1 MAEEGISPMKQQKP
15 KVLVVDDEKNIL
27 NTIGICLES
36 IGIDATLCAKPQEVL
51 HLLQE
56 SVFDIAYVDLKMSPM
71 DGIEVLEEIKRYSP
85 NTTVI
90 IMTAHGSV
98 DTAVAA
104 IKKGAYDY
112 FQKPFDFEELKL
124 FTQKVLTHHQLVH
137 EVAELR
143 EELASLQGSGEIITR
158 NRAMIEQLDLAA
170 RVAESTISVL
180 IEGES
185 GTGKELVAHYIHQ
198 KSDRVEKPFVK
209 VNCAAIPEQLLESEL
224 FGHVRGAFTGAL
236 KDRQGRFEMA
246 DSGTIFLDEIGDL
259 PSSIQS
265 KLLRVLQT
273 KDFERIGENVTRK
286 VDVRIISA
294 TNRNLDEAMK
304 EGNFREDL
312 FYRLN
317 GVRIKLP
324 PLRERPEDVPL
335 LIHYF
340 LKKFSKDHNIE
351 IASETDKILRAYRWS
366 GNVRELENVIER
378 AALLAANGVV
388 EVGHLPEEIRTASE
402 YNALSLEEAERL
414 QIKKVLQIAKDYDE
428 AASILGI
435 DRKTLLNKRKK
446 FGL

>member
-1 MAEEGISPMKQQKP
+1 MQQK
-15 KVLVVDDEKNIL
+15 KQKALIIDDEKNIL

-36 IGIDATLCAKPQEVL
+36 IGIEVTLCSKPQEVL
-51 HLLQE
+51 QLLQQNR
-56 SVFDIAYVDLKMSPM
+56 FDVAFVDLKMSPM
-71 DGIEVLEEIKRYSP
+71 DGIEVLSEIKQYSP
-85 NTTVI
+85 DTTVI
-90 IMTAHGSV
+90 IMTAHGSI
-98 DTAVAA
+98 DSAVVA

-112 FQKPFDFEELKL
+112 LQKPFDFEELKL
-124 FTQKVLTHHQLVH
+124 FTRKVFEHHQLVH
-137 EVAELR
+137 EMAELR
-143 EELASLQGSGEIITR
+143 EELASIQGSGDIVTR
-158 NRAMIEQLDLAA
+158 NRAMIELLDLAA
-170 RVAESTISVL
+170 RVAESSISIL

-185 GTGKELVAHYIHQ
+185 GTGKELVAHYVHQ

-246 DSGTIFLDEIGDL
+246 DGGTIFLDEIGEL
-259 PSSIQS
+259 SSSIQS

-273 KDFERIGENVTRK
+273 KDFERVGENVTRK

-294 TNRNLDEAMK
+294 TNRNLDEALK
-304 EGNFREDL
+304 EGSFREDL

-324 PLRERPEDVPL
+324 PLRERPEDVSFL
-335 LIHYF
+335 VHHF
-340 LKKFSKDHNIE
+340 LKKFSKERNIE
-351 IASETDKILRAYRWS
+351 IAPDADKALKVYRWS

-378 AALLAANGVV
+378 AVLLSANGVI
-388 EVGHLPEEIRTASE
+388 EMSHLPEEIRTASE
-402 YNALSLEEAERL
+402 PNAFSLEEAEKV

-428 AASILGI
+428 AAHILGV

>member
-1 MAEEGISPMKQQKP
+1 MQQPKQKA
-15 KVLVVDDEKNIL
+15 LIIDDEKNIL

-36 IGIDATLCAKPQEVL
+36 IGIEATLCSKPQEVL
-51 HLLQE
+51 QLLQQNR
-56 SVFDIAYVDLKMSPM
+56 FDVAFVDLKMSPM
-71 DGIEVLEEIKRYSP
+71 DGIEVLSEIKQYSP
-85 NTTVI
+85 DTTVI
-90 IMTAHGSV
+90 IMTAHGSI
-98 DTAVAA
+98 DSAVVA

-112 FQKPFDFEELKL
+112 LQKPFDFEELKL
-124 FTQKVLTHHQLVH
+124 FTRKVFEHHQLVH
-137 EVAELR
+137 EMAELR
-143 EELASLQGSGEIITR
+143 EELSSLQGSGDIVTR
-158 NRAMIEQLDLAA
+158 NRGMIELLDLAA
-170 RVAESTISVL
+170 RVAESSISIL

-185 GTGKELVAHYIHQ
+185 GTGKELVAHYVHQ

-246 DSGTIFLDEIGDL
+246 DGGTIFLDEIGEL
-259 PSSIQS
+259 SSSIQS

-273 KDFERIGENVTRK
+273 KDFERVGENITRK

-294 TNRNLDEAMK
+294 TNRNLDEALK
-304 EGNFREDL
+304 EGSFREDL

-324 PLRERPEDVPL
+324 PLRERPEDVPFL
-335 LIHYF
+335 VHHF
-340 LKKFSKDHNIE
+340 LKKFSEERNIE
-351 IASETDKILRAYRWS
+351 IAPDADHALKVYRWS

-378 AALLAANGVV
+378 AVLLSANGVI
-388 EVGHLPEEIRTASE
+388 EMNHLPEEIRTASE
-402 YNALSLEEAERL
+402 PNAFSLEETEKV

-428 AASILGI
+428 AAHILGV

>member
-1 MAEEGISPMKQQKP
+1 MQQKKP
-15 KVLVVDDEKNIL
+15 TVLVVDDEKNIL
-27 NTIGICLES
+27 STIGICLES
-36 IGIDATLCAKPQEVL
+36 IGIDVTLCPKPQDVL
-51 HLLQE
+51 RLLQE
-56 SVFDIAYVDLKMSPM
+56 KVFDIAFIDLKMSPM
-71 DGIEVLEEIKRYSP
+71 DGIEVLEEVKQYSP
-85 NTTVI
+85 STTVI

-112 FQKPFDFEELKL
+112 LQKPFDFEELKL
-124 FTQKVLTHHQLVH
+124 FTQKVLAHHQLLH
-137 EVAELR
+137 EVTELR
-143 EELASLQGSGEIITR
+143 EELASMQGSGEIITR
-158 NRAMIEQLDLAA
+158 NRAMIEQLDIAA
-170 RVAESTISVL
+170 RVADSAMSIL

-185 GTGKELVAHYIHQ
+185 GTGKELVAHYIHA
-198 KSDRVEKPFVK
+198 KSNRADKQFVK

-246 DSGTIFLDEIGDL
+246 DGGTIFLDEIGEL
-259 PSSIQS
+259 SSSIQS

-273 KDFERIGENVTRK
+273 KDFERVGENSTRK
-286 VDVRIISA
+286 VDVRVISA
-294 TNRNLDEAMK
+294 TNRNLDEALK

-324 PLRERPEDVPL
+324 SLRERPEDVPL
-335 LIHYF
+335 LIHHF
-340 LKKFSKDHNIE
+340 LKKISKDRDIKISPE
-351 IASETDKILRAYRWS
+351 ADKVLKAYRWS

-378 AALLAANGVV
+378 AALLAPNGVI
-388 EVGHLPEEIRTASE
+388 EPMHLPEEISNFSTPNS
-402 YNALSLEEAERL
+402 LSLEEAEKL

-428 AASILGI
+428 AARILGV

>member
-1 MAEEGISPMKQQKP
+1 MEQKKP
-15 KVLVVDDEKNIL
+15 KVLVVDDEMNIL
-27 NTIGICLES
+27 RTIGICLES
-36 IGIDATLCAKPQEVL
+36 IGIDVLLCAKPQDVL
-51 HLLQE
+51 HSLQE
-56 SVFDIAYVDLKMSPM
+56 NLFDIAFVDLKMSPM
-71 DGIEVLEEIKRYSP
+71 DGIEILEEIKQYSP

-112 FQKPFDFEELKL
+112 LQKPFDFEELKL
-124 FTQKVLTHHQLVH
+124 FTQKVLAHHLLVH

-143 EELASLQGSGEIITR
+143 EELASMQGSGEIITR
-158 NRAMIEQLDLAA
+158 NRAMIEQLDIAA
-170 RVAESTISVL
+170 RVAESTISILV
-180 IEGES
+180 EGES

-198 KSDRVEKPFVK
+198 KSNRAEKMFVK

-246 DSGTIFLDEIGDL
+246 DGGTIFLDEIGEL

-273 KDFERIGENVTRK
+273 KDFERVGENITRK
-286 VDVRIISA
+286 VDVRVISA
-294 TNRNLDEAMK
+294 TNRNLDEALK
-304 EGNFREDL
+304 EGSFREDL

-324 PLRERPEDVPL
+324 SLRERPEDVPL
-335 LIHYF
+335 LIHHF
-340 LKKFSKDHNIE
+340 LEKNS
-351 IASETDKILRAYRWS
+351 TDRDIKISPEADRALKAYRWS

-378 AALLAANGVV
+378 AALLTATGVI
-388 EVGHLPEEIRTASE
+388 ELAHLPEEICNASASS
-402 YNALSLEEAERL
+402 ALSLEEAEKV

-428 AASILGI
+428 AARILGV

>member
-1 MAEEGISPMKQQKP
+1 MQQQKP

-36 IGIDATLCAKPQEVL
+36 IGIDATLCAKPQDVL

-56 SVFDIAYVDLKMSPM
+56 NIFDIAFIDLKMSPM
-71 DGIEVLEEIKRYSP
+71 DGIEILSEIKQYSP

-98 DTAVAA
+98 DTAIVA
-104 IKKGAYDY
+104 IKKGAHDY
-112 FQKPFDFEELKL
+112 LQKPFDFEELKL
-124 FTQKVLTHHQLVH
+124 FTQKVLAHHQLVH

-143 EELASLQGSGEIITR
+143 EELASMQGSGEIITR
-158 NRAMIEQLDLAA
+158 NRAMIEQLDIAA
-170 RVAESTISVL
+170 RVAESTISILV
-180 IEGES
+180 EGES

-198 KSDRVEKPFVK
+198 KSNRADKPFVK

-246 DSGTIFLDEIGDL
+246 DSGTIFLDEIGEL
-259 PSSIQS
+259 SSSIQS

-273 KDFERIGENVTRK
+273 KDFERVGENVTRK
-286 VDVRIISA
+286 VDVRVISA
-294 TNRNLDEAMK
+294 TNRNLDEALK
-304 EGNFREDL
+304 EGIFREDL

-324 PLRERPEDVPL
+324 PLRERPEDIPL
-335 LIHYF
+335 LIHHF
-340 LKKFSKDHNIE
+340 LKKFSKDRDI
-351 IASETDKILRAYRWS
+351 KISPEADIVLRSYRWS

-378 AALLAANGVV
+378 AALLAANGVIEPV
-388 EVGHLPEEIRTASE
+388 HLPEEISYSTSP
-402 YNALSLEEAERL
+402 NALSLEEVEKL
-414 QIKKVLQIAKDYDE
+414 QIKKILQIAKDYDE
-428 AASILGI
+428 AAAILGI
-435 DRKTLLNKRKK
+435 DRATLWKKRKK
-446 FGL
+446 FNL

>member
-1 MAEEGISPMKQQKP
+1 MQDKP

-27 NTIGICLES
+27 NTIGICLET
-36 IGIDATLCAKPQEVL
+36 IGIETTLCAKPQDVI

-56 SVFDIAYVDLKMSPM
+56 NVYDIAFVDLKMSPM
-71 DGIEVLEEIKRYSP
+71 DGIEVLAEIKQYSP
-85 NTTVI
+85 KTTVI

-104 IKKGAYDY
+104 IKKGAHDY
-112 FQKPFDFEELKL
+112 LQKPFDFEELKL
-124 FTQKVLTHHQLVH
+124 FTQKVLAHHQLVH

-143 EELASLQGSGEIITR
+143 EELASMQGSGEIITR
-158 NRAMIEQLDLAA
+158 NRAMIEQLDIAA
-170 RVAESTISVL
+170 RVADSTISILV
-180 IEGES
+180 EGES

-198 KSDRVEKPFVK
+198 KSNRADKPFVK

-246 DSGTIFLDEIGDL
+246 DGGTIFLDEIGEL

-273 KDFERIGENVTRK
+273 KDFERVGENITRK
-286 VDVRIISA
+286 VDVRVISA
-294 TNRNLDEAMK
+294 TNRNLDEALK

-324 PLRERPEDVPL
+324 SLRERPEDVPL
-335 LIHYF
+335 LIHHF
-340 LKKFSKDHNIE
+340 LKKISKERDIKIGAE
-351 IASETDKILRAYRWS
+351 ADKVLKAYRWS

-378 AALLAANGVV
+378 AALLTANGVI
-388 EVGHLPEEIRTASE
+388 EPAHLPEEICNASASG
-402 YNALSLEEAERL
+402 ALSLEEAEKL

-428 AASILGI
+428 AARILGV

>member
-1 MAEEGISPMKQQKP
+1 MQQKKP
-15 KVLVVDDEKNIL
+15 TVLVVDDEKNIL
-27 NTIGICLES
+27 RTIGICLES
-36 IGIDATLCAKPQEVL
+36 IGIDVTLCAKPQDVL
-51 HLLQE
+51 RLLQE
-56 SVFDIAYVDLKMSPM
+56 KVFDIAFIDLKMSPM
-71 DGIEVLEEIKRYSP
+71 DGIEVLEEVKQYSP
-85 NTTVI
+85 STTVI

-112 FQKPFDFEELKL
+112 LQKPFDFEELKL
-124 FTQKVLTHHQLVH
+124 FTQKVLAHHQLLH
-137 EVAELR
+137 EVTELR
-143 EELASLQGSGEIITR
+143 EELASMQGSGEIITR
-158 NRAMIEQLDLAA
+158 NRAMIEQLDIAA
-170 RVAESTISVL
+170 RVAESAMSIL

-185 GTGKELVAHYIHQ
+185 GTGKELVAHYIHA
-198 KSDRVEKPFVK
+198 KSNRADKQFVK

-246 DSGTIFLDEIGDL
+246 DGGTIFLDEIGEL
-259 PSSIQS
+259 SSSIQS

-273 KDFERIGENVTRK
+273 KDFERVGENSTRK
-286 VDVRIISA
+286 VDVRVISA
-294 TNRNLDEAMK
+294 TNRNLDEALK

-324 PLRERPEDVPL
+324 SLRERPEDVPL
-335 LIHYF
+335 LIHHF
-340 LKKFSKDHNIE
+340 LEKISKDRDIKISPE
-351 IASETDKILRAYRWS
+351 ADKVLKAYRWS

-378 AALLAANGVV
+378 AALLAPNGVI
-388 EVGHLPEEIRTASE
+388 EPMHLPEEICNSSTP
-402 YNALSLEEAERL
+402 NALSLEEAEKL

-428 AASILGI
+428 AARILGV

>member
-1 MAEEGISPMKQQKP
+1 MQQKKP
-15 KVLVVDDEKNIL
+15 KALVVDDEKNIL

-36 IGIDATLCAKPQEVL
+36 IGIEATLCSKPQEVL
-51 HLLQE
+51 QLLQQNR
-56 SVFDIAYVDLKMSPM
+56 FDVAFVDLKMSPM
-71 DGIEVLEEIKRYSP
+71 DGIEVLSEIKQYSP
-85 NTTVI
+85 GTTVI
-90 IMTAHGSV
+90 IMTAHGSI
-98 DTAVAA
+98 DSAVVA

-112 FQKPFDFEELKL
+112 LQKPFDFEELKL
-124 FTQKVLTHHQLVH
+124 FTRKVFEHHQLVH
-137 EVAELR
+137 EMAELR
-143 EELASLQGSGEIITR
+143 KELASIQGSGDIVTR
-158 NRAMIEQLDLAA
+158 NRAMIELLDLAA
-170 RVAESTISVL
+170 RVAESSISIL

-185 GTGKELVAHYIHQ
+185 GTGKELVAHYIHR
-198 KSDRVEKPFVK
+198 KSDRAEKQFVK

-246 DSGTIFLDEIGDL
+246 DGGTIFLDEIGEL

-273 KDFERIGENVTRK
+273 KDFERVGENVTRK
-286 VDVRIISA
+286 VDVRVISA
-294 TNRNLDEAMK
+294 TNRNLDEALK
-304 EGNFREDL
+304 EGSFREDL

-324 PLRERPEDVPL
+324 PLRERPEDVPF
-335 LIHYF
+335 LIHHF
-340 LKKFSKDHNIE
+340 LKKFSKEKNIE
-351 IASETDKILRAYRWS
+351 ITPDADKALKVYRWS

-378 AALLAANGVV
+378 AALLSANGVI
-388 EVGHLPEEIRTASE
+388 EMNHLPEEIRTASE
-402 YNALSLEEAERL
+402 LKALSLEEAEKV

-428 AASILGI
+428 AAHILGV

>member
-1 MAEEGISPMKQQKP
+1 MQQRKP
-15 KVLVVDDEKNIL
+15 KALVVDDEKNIL

-36 IGIDATLCAKPQEVL
+36 IGIEATLCSKPQEVL
-51 HLLQE
+51 QLLQQNR
-56 SVFDIAYVDLKMSPM
+56 FDVAFVDLKMSPM
-71 DGIEVLEEIKRYSP
+71 DGIEVLSEIKQYSP
-85 NTTVI
+85 DTTVI
-90 IMTAHGSV
+90 IMTAHGSI
-98 DTAVAA
+98 DTAVVA

-112 FQKPFDFEELKL
+112 LQKPFDFEELKL
-124 FTQKVLTHHQLVH
+124 FTRKVFEHHQLVH
-137 EVAELR
+137 EMAELR
-143 EELASLQGSGEIITR
+143 EELASIQGSGDIVTR
-158 NRAMIEQLDLAA
+158 NRAMIELLDLAA
-170 RVAESTISVL
+170 RVAESSISIL

-185 GTGKELVAHYIHQ
+185 GTGKELVAHYVHR
-198 KSDRVEKPFVK
+198 KSDRAEKPFVK

-246 DSGTIFLDEIGDL
+246 DGGTIFLDEIGEL
-259 PSSIQS
+259 SSSIQS

-273 KDFERIGENVTRK
+273 KDFERVGENVTRT

-294 TNRNLDEAMK
+294 TNRNLDEALK
-304 EGNFREDL
+304 EGSFREDL

-324 PLRERPEDVPL
+324 PLRERPEDVPF
-335 LIHYF
+335 LIHHF
-340 LKKFSKDHNIE
+340 LKKFSKEKNIE
-351 IASETDKILRAYRWS
+351 IAPDADKALKVYRWS

-378 AALLAANGVV
+378 AALLSANGVI
-388 EVGHLPEEIRTASE
+388 EMNHLPEEIRTTSE
-402 YNALSLEEAERL
+402 PKALSLEEAEKV

-428 AASILGI
+428 AAHILGV

>member
-1 MAEEGISPMKQQKP
+1 MQQRKP
-15 KVLVVDDEKNIL
+15 KALVVDDEKNIL

-36 IGIDATLCAKPQEVL
+36 IGIEATLCSKPQEVL
-51 HLLQE
+51 QLLQQNR
-56 SVFDIAYVDLKMSPM
+56 FDVAFVDLKMSPM
-71 DGIEVLEEIKRYSP
+71 DGIEVLSEIKQYSP
-85 NTTVI
+85 DTTVI
-90 IMTAHGSV
+90 IMTAHGSI
-98 DTAVAA
+98 DTAVVA

-112 FQKPFDFEELKL
+112 LQKPFDFEELKL
-124 FTQKVLTHHQLVH
+124 FTRKVFEHHQLVH
-137 EVAELR
+137 EMAELR
-143 EELASLQGSGEIITR
+143 EELASIQGSGDIVTR
-158 NRAMIEQLDLAA
+158 NRAMIELLDLAA
-170 RVAESTISVL
+170 RVAESSISIL

-185 GTGKELVAHYIHQ
+185 GTGKELVAHYVHR
-198 KSDRVEKPFVK
+198 KSDRAEKPFVK

-246 DSGTIFLDEIGDL
+246 DGGTIFLDEIGEL
-259 PSSIQS
+259 SSSIQS

-273 KDFERIGENVTRK
+273 KDFERVGENVTRT

-294 TNRNLDEAMK
+294 TNRNLDEALK
-304 EGNFREDL
+304 EGSFREDL

-324 PLRERPEDVPL
+324 PLRERPEDVPF
-335 LIHYF
+335 LIHHF
-340 LKKFSKDHNIE
+340 LKKFSKEKNIE
-351 IASETDKILRAYRWS
+351 IAPDADKALKVYRWS

-378 AALLAANGVV
+378 AALLSANGII
-388 EVGHLPEEIRTASE
+388 EMNHLPEEIRTTSE
-402 YNALSLEEAERL
+402 PKALSLEEAEKV

-428 AASILGI
+428 AAHILGV

>member
-1 MAEEGISPMKQQKP
+1 MQQQKP

-27 NTIGICLES
+27 NTIGICFES
-36 IGIDATLCAKPQEVL
+36 IGIDALLCSKPQEVL
-51 HLLQE
+51 HLLKE
-56 SVFDIAYVDLKMSPM
+56 NIFDIAFIDLKMSPM
-71 DGIEVLEEIKRYSP
+71 DGIEVLGEIKQYSP
-85 NTTVI
+85 NTIVVM
-90 IMTAHGSV
+90 MTAHGSV
-98 DTAVAA
+98 ETAVAA

-112 FQKPFDFEELKL
+112 LQKPFDFEELKL
-124 FTQKVLTHHQLVH
+124 FTQKVLAHHQLVH

-143 EELASLQGSGEIITR
+143 EELASMQGSGEIITR
-158 NRAMIEQLDLAA
+158 NRAMIEQLDIAT
-170 RVAESTISVL
+170 RVAESTISILV
-180 IEGES
+180 EGES

-198 KSDRVEKPFVK
+198 KSNRADKPFVK

-236 KDRQGRFEMA
+236 KDRQGRFELA
-246 DSGTIFLDEIGDL
+246 DSGTIFLDEIGEL
-259 PSSIQS
+259 SSSIQS

-273 KDFERIGENVTRK
+273 KDFERVGENVTRK
-286 VDVRIISA
+286 VDVRVISA
-294 TNRNLDEAMK
+294 TNRNLDEALK

-324 PLRERPEDVPL
+324 PLRERPEDVPM
-335 LIHYF
+335 LIHHF
-340 LKKFSKDHNIE
+340 LKKFSKDREVLISPD
-351 IASETDKILRAYRWS
+351 ADKVLKSYRWS

-378 AALLAANGVV
+378 AALLASNGVIKP
-388 EVGHLPEEIRTASE
+388 EQLPEEIYLASSPK
-402 YNALSLEEAERL
+402 ALSLEEAEKL

-428 AASILGI
+428 AARILGV

>member
-1 MAEEGISPMKQQKP
+1 MQQK
-15 KVLVVDDEKNIL
+15 KQKALIIDDEKNIL

-36 IGIDATLCAKPQEVL
+36 IGIEVTLCSKPQEVL
-51 HLLQE
+51 QLLQQNR
-56 SVFDIAYVDLKMSPM
+56 FDVAFVDLKMSPM
-71 DGIEVLEEIKRYSP
+71 DGIEVLSEIKQYSP
-85 NTTVI
+85 DTTVV
-90 IMTAHGSV
+90 IMTAHGSI
-98 DTAVAA
+98 DSAVVA

-112 FQKPFDFEELKL
+112 LQKPFDFEELKL
-124 FTQKVLTHHQLVH
+124 FTRKVFEHHQLVH
-137 EVAELR
+137 EMAELR
-143 EELASLQGSGEIITR
+143 EELASIQGSGDIVTR
-158 NRAMIEQLDLAA
+158 NRAMIELLDLAA
-170 RVAESTISVL
+170 RVAESSISIL

-185 GTGKELVAHYIHQ
+185 GTGKELVAHYVHQ

-246 DSGTIFLDEIGDL
+246 DGGTIFLDEIGEL
-259 PSSIQS
+259 SSSIQS

-273 KDFERIGENVTRK
+273 KDFERVGENVTRK

-294 TNRNLDEAMK
+294 TNRNLDEALK

-324 PLRERPEDVPL
+324 PLRERPEDVPFL
-335 LIHYF
+335 VHHF
-340 LKKFSKDHNIE
+340 LKKFSKERNIE
-351 IASETDKILRAYRWS
+351 IAPDADHVLKVYRWS
-366 GNVRELENVIER
+366 GNVRELENVLER
-378 AALLAANGVV
+378 AVLLSTNGII
-388 EVGHLPEEIRTASE
+388 EMNHLPEEIRTASE
-402 YNALSLEEAERL
+402 PKALSLEEAEKV

-428 AASILGI
+428 AAHILGV

>member
-1 MAEEGISPMKQQKP
+1 MQQNRP

-27 NTIGICLES
+27 NTIGICFES

-51 HLLQE
+51 HILQE
-56 SVFDIAYVDLKMSPM
+56 HVFDIAFVDLKMSPM
-71 DGIEVLEEIKRYSP
+71 DGIEVLAEIKQYSP

-104 IKKGAYDY
+104 IKKGAHDY
-112 FQKPFDFEELKL
+112 LQKPFDFEELKL
-124 FTQKVLTHHQLVH
+124 FTQKVLAHHQLVH

-143 EELASLQGSGEIITR
+143 EELASMQGRGEIITR
-158 NRAMIEQLDLAA
+158 NRALIEQLDIAA
-170 RVAESTISVL
+170 RVAESTISILV
-180 IEGES
+180 EGES

-198 KSDRVEKPFVK
+198 KSNRADKPFVK

-224 FGHVRGAFTGAL
+224 FGHVRGAYTGAL

-246 DSGTIFLDEIGDL
+246 DNGTIFLDEIGEL

-273 KDFERIGENVTRK
+273 KDFERVGENVTRK
-286 VDVRIISA
+286 VDVRVISA
-294 TNRNLDEAMK
+294 TNRNLDEALK

-324 PLRERPEDVPL
+324 SLRERPEDVPL
-335 LIHYF
+335 LIHHF
-340 LKKFSKDHNIE
+340 LRKVSKDRDIKISPE
-351 IASETDKILRAYRWS
+351 ADKVLKAYRWS

-378 AALLAANGVV
+378 AALLASNSVIEPV
-388 EVGHLPEEIRTASE
+388 HLPEEIFHSVGP
-402 YNALSLEEAERL
+402 NALSLEEVEKL

-435 DRKTLLNKRKK
+435 DRATLWKKRKK
-446 FGL
+446 FNL